1 MKRADIVNVRSLF
14 GGSARYRCGPARPG
28 FYWEPQKVAQLI
40 VDLENAA
47 RDSEDE
53 EEVATNRFYLGVI
66 TVSPPKSGLS
76 ILLDGQQRMVV
87 LAMFIAFA
95 RDRAATNR
103 ERNNLDRLLIRRAFG
118 RQPEPRL
125 RLSPED
131 HAWFSHFILP
141 PGGTRR
147 LPETAP
153 LGSPRELLLCAR
165 FMEHTF
171 AHYRPEALHSIV
183 DFLLHHTAV
192 CRSLAEPRPAFAPAV
207 DAPMPG
213 MAAYNAAM
221 PSMPMPEAPLPQA
234 PALHAPTPTL
244 AYAAARH
251 QVAAPQPV
259 APPPSEQA
267 IWPDLDSLPASMPP
281 HVPTPAPAPRYR
293 VAAE

>member
-1 MKRADIVNVRSLF
+1 MKRADIVNVRGLF
-14 GGSARYRCGPARPG
+14 AGSARYRCGPARPG

-53 EEVATNRFYLGVI
+53 EDVAANRFYLGVI

-76 ILLDGQQRMVV
+76 ILLDGQQRLVV
-87 LAMFIAFA
+87 LAMFLAFA
-95 RDRAATNR
+95 RDRMASNR
-103 ERNNLDRLLIRRAFG
+103 ARNDLDRLLIRRCFG

-147 LPETAP
+147 LPESAP

-171 AHYRPEALHSIV
+171 TQYRAEGLSSIV

-192 CRSLAEPRPAFAPAV
+192 CRSLSEPRPAFAPPAM
-207 DAPMPG
+207 APSV
-213 MAAYNAAM
+213 AA
-221 PSMPMPEAPLPQA
+221 PSLGA
-234 PALHAPTPTL
+234 PALPAPPVAYTPLAHTPAGHA
-244 AYAAARH
+244 AAARH
-251 QVAAPQPV
+251 HQFTPE
-259 APPPSEQA
+259 PPSPM
-267 IWPDLDSLPASMPP
+267 WNDDPVPAQMPP
-281 HVPTPAPAPRYR
+281 HVPAPAPRYR

>member
-1 MKRADIVNVRSLF
+1 MKRADIVNVRNLL

-53 EEVATNRFYLGVI
+53 EDVAANRFYLGVI
-66 TVSPPKSGLS
+66 TVSPPKSGHS

-87 LAMFIAFA
+87 LTMFIAFA
-95 RDRAATNR
+95 RDRMMSNR
-103 ERNNLDRLLIRRAFG
+103 DRNNLDRLLIRRSFG

-147 LPETAP
+147 LPESAP

-171 AHYRPEALHSIV
+171 AQYRAEDLNSVV

-192 CRSLAEPRPAFAPAV
+192 CRSLAEPRPAF
-207 DAPMPG
+207 D
-213 MAAYNAAM
+213 
-221 PSMPMPEAPLPQA
+221 PSIA
-234 PALHAPTPTL
+234 PALPQPAPVAYTPVAHTPA
-244 AYAAARH
+244 AYANPRQH
-251 QVAAPQPV
+251 QFTPEPPAPSLWNDNDPNM
-259 APPPSEQA
+259 PS
-267 IWPDLDSLPASMPP
+267 SMPT
-281 HVPTPAPAPRYR
+281 HVPTPMPAPAPRYR

>member
-1 MKRADIVNVRSLF
+1 MKRADIVNVRGLF

-40 VDLENAA
+40 VDLENAS

-53 EEVATNRFYLGVI
+53 EDVAANRFYLGVI
-66 TVSPPKSGLS
+66 TVSPPKSGVS

-87 LAMFIAFA
+87 LSMFIAFA
-95 RDRAATNR
+95 RDRVTSNS
-103 ERNNLDRLLIRRAFG
+103 ERNRLDRLLIRRCFG

-171 AHYRPEALHSIV
+171 AQYRGEQLHSIV

-192 CRSLAEPRPAFAPAV
+192 CRSLAEPRPAFNPSTAPSLAAPAMPQSSAV
-207 DAPMPG
+207 GYTPLAHTPAAYAQRQDQFTPEPPAPSSASLWNDNQPAPTQSHVPAPMP
-213 MAAYNAAM
+213 A
-221 PSMPMPEAPLPQA
+221 PS
-234 PALHAPTPTL
+234 
-244 AYAAARH
+244 
-251 QVAAPQPV
+251 
-259 APPPSEQA
+259 
-267 IWPDLDSLPASMPP
+267 
-281 HVPTPAPAPRYR
+281 PRYR